1 MHFDDRRGRDQKIPK
16 LCAGRLISQN
26 ESPTQMSHPVGV
38 VYGRSLRRRGVRG
51 VKVDAG
57 ELVVGDDECAE
68 VVEAAV
74 LAVLGAIV

>member
-1 MHFDDRRGRDQKIPK
+1 M
-16 LCAGRLISQN
+16 
-26 ESPTQMSHPVGV
+26 MSHHVGV
-38 VYGRSLRRRGVRG
+38 VYGRSLRRRGVRR

-57 ELVVGDDECAE
+57 EFVVGDDEGAE